1 MKICFCL
8 HNHQPVGN
16 FDHVMDSAYK
26 DCYLPMM
33 ETLENHHG
41 VSSGIHISGTLL
53 EWFALNHPE
62 YIERTGEL
70 CRRGR
75 MELLTSGRY
84 EPILTIF
91 RRFDIV
97 QQIKD
102 YSDCLAQI
110 SGRKPEGLWL
120 TERVWEPQ
128 LPSIL
133 SEADVSWAVVDDI
146 HLKRAGVSGMD
157 LFRPCITEDSGTI
170 LRLLGS
176 NRELRY
182 RIPFSPV
189 ESVMEKLRE
198 MHDSGASMVFY
209 GDDGEKFGVWPGT
222 RKLCYEDLWLDRF
235 FSEVESADWLDF
247 SLPSEAAR
255 TEAAGPF
262 YIPASSYTEMGEW
275 TLHGRQRDEFDELRE
290 QLGTQVRSGAVDVF
304 LSGGF
309 WRNFLSVYPESKEL
323 QGRIL
328 SAEAL
333 VRESENKEALH
344 HFWRSQCNCAFWHGV
359 FGGIYLPHL
368 REAVWKELHRA
379 ERDALNTIHGYPLIK
394 TVDINADGYDEI
406 VIVSET
412 QSLLIHPDYGLTVSE
427 MTFLHTG
434 GEPVPLGHVLSRQ
447 LEEYHKSL
455 PGTGP
460 SGEAKTIHDGMAS
473 KQEGLAGKVSIDRW
487 RRMCFSDIAMPSSM
501 NLNSWK
507 RSDRGITHFQKPA
520 LSSSMSI
527 RDSTVYFSGEFVEGK
542 LRIKKRMTAELKMP
556 MIKTSSEYSIDPFD
570 RVGMEICLNLMTGE
584 SPDRYYMVDSGGRHL
599 MSYAGEFHGKLI
611 EVLDCW
617 RKVKTVIEVNC
628 EADVWITPLDSVNR
642 SESGYESVHQGTA
655 FYISGNADDKGF
667 LNLEIGLRMEA
678 LNDS

>member
-1 MKICFCL
+1 
-8 HNHQPVGN
+8 
-16 FDHVMDSAYK
+16 MDSAYK